1 MDFERD
7 PNDEQKAKL
16 DEASGTYI
24 SLDPITTIE
33 KYFFYLPQLVQLG
46 GADSNDEYTRLHSAG
61 RRYTMLPVDEDNFI
75 IDANARTIA
84 VPSSFA
90 KNGVGV
96 QGDELCEVLY
106 FEIDRYFD
114 AMDLD
119 TADIYI
125 EWTRVDGQ
133 SGVSKPWVIDIESH
147 PNKIIFGW
155 ALSSSITKE
164 IGNLK
169 FAVRFFQWAD
179 NEHTKL
185 QYSWAT
191 QAQTVTIKSTLNFT
205 LGSDDYMAELDT
217 DNTII
222 ARIQNS
228 ETYVTDNEE
237 ANVPIYIFNLD
248 NNLVTRELAGGGTVT
263 EEAGIQADGK
273 VYIDLV
279 MDNEN
284 NESYTF
290 KVQARSTDGGIISYN
305 WRKVG
310 QGQYV
315 GTEAYNTAEDTQSS
329 IGIIFE
335 LTEDETADE
344 NKIYY
349 ERTTV
354 NGVDAYRAY
363 TRTLDGVNPN
373 SEGLYERFATC
384 TIKKIGEYYAIA
396 TNRKTGKNL
405 KTQDSY
411 TCVVPMPV
419 EPTIV
424 TQIPTYQIIPEV
436 DGEINQ
442 VTLTVEAANTETNG
456 SNKGTLSYT
465 WWYKEDET
473 DEVYQQIMLD
483 EPTATLELVDGTTL
497 PGITYKDERP
507 ATLEGFYMVKIN
519 NHKNMEDTS
528 IDSIGCHVS
537 YKAKAPVLSFPTG
550 LKPSEDAPADTQIQ
564 FGYAVHVVVDSEW
577 AAVHNN
583 TEGFTYQWYKS
594 EDLVNDPATD
604 VLIEGAT
611 ADTYTPTVSGNY
623 YCVVTNHKN
632 ETTAETVSR
641 VFSVA

>member
-7 PNDEQKAKL
+7 PNNAQKAKL

-24 SLDPITTIE
+24 SLDPITSIE

-61 RRYTMLPVDEDNFI
+61 RRYTILPIDEDNFI

-133 SGVSKPWVIDIESH
+133 SGVSKPWVIDIESN

-164 IGNLK
+164 VGNLK

-191 QAQTVTIKSTLNFT
+191 QAQTIAIKSTLNFT

-237 ANVPIYIFNLD
+237 ANYPVYIFNLN
-248 NNLVTRELAGGGTVT
+248 NNLVDRELANGETVT
-263 EEAGIQADGK
+263 EEAGIQEDGK

-279 MDNEN
+279 IDGEGH
-284 NESYTF
+284 ESYTF

-305 WRKVG
+305 WLKMG
-310 QGQYV
+310 QGHYI
-315 GTEAYNTAEDTQSS
+315 GTDAYDIAENTQSS
-329 IGIIFE
+329 IGILFE
-335 LTEDETADE
+335 LTEDTVANDD
-344 NKIYY
+344 KIYY
-349 ERTTV
+349 EKTTI
-354 NGVDAYRAY
+354 NGVNAYQSY
-363 TRTLDGVNPN
+363 TRSLDGVNP
-373 SEGLYERFATC
+373 SEQGLYERFAIC

-405 KTQDSY
+405 KQLESY

-424 TQIPTYQIIPEV
+424 TQIPTYQIIPEI
-436 DGEINQ
+436 DGEVNQ
-442 VTLTVEAANTETNG
+442 ITLTVEATNTEVNG

-507 ATLEGFYMVKIN
+507 ATLEGFYMVKVN

-528 IDSIGCHVS
+528 VDSIGCHVS
-537 YKAKAPVLSFPTG
+537 YAAKAPVLSFPTG
-550 LKPSEDAPADTQIQ
+550 LKPSGSDIPDTQIT
-564 FGYAVHVVVDSEW
+564 FGQPVYVTVDSEW
-577 AAVHNN
+577 ANVHNN
-583 TEGFTYQWYKS
+583 TEGFTYQWYKTSDQTNDPS
-594 EDLVNDPATD
+594 EDT
-604 VLIEGAT
+604 LIEGAT
-611 ADTYTPTVSGNY
+611 SASYVPTERAMY

-641 VFSVA
+641 IFSVA

>member
-7 PNDEQKAKL
+7 PNNENKAKL
-16 DEASGTYI
+16 DEASGLYI

-33 KYFFYLPQLVQLG
+33 KYFSYLRYLVILG
-46 GADSNDEYTRLHSAG
+46 GADSNDEYTRLHSSG
-61 RRYTMLPVDEDNFI
+61 RRYTILPIDEDNFI
-75 IDANARTIA
+75 IDANARTIT
-84 VPSSFA
+84 VPTSFA
-90 KNGVGV
+90 KNGIGV
-96 QGDELCEVLY
+96 EGDELSEVLY

-125 EWTRVDGQ
+125 EWTRPDGQ

-164 IGNLK
+164 VGALK

-179 NEHTKL
+179 SEHTKL

-191 QAQTVTIKSTLNFT
+191 QVQTAIIKATLNFA
-205 LGSDDYMAELDT
+205 LSSNDYMAELDT

-237 ANVPIYIFNLD
+237 ANIPIYVFDLN
-248 NNLVTRELAGGGTVT
+248 NNLVTRELAGGGT
-263 EEAGIQADGK
+263 EIQEAGVQADNK

-279 MDNEN
+279 VDEN
-284 NESYTF
+284 NHESYTF
-290 KVQARSTDGGIISYN
+290 KVQARSTDSGIISYN
-305 WRKVG
+305 WLKKG

-315 GTEAYNTAEDTQSS
+315 GTEAYNTAENTQSS
-329 IGIIFE
+329 IGITFE
-335 LTEDETADE
+335 LTEDETANAD
-344 NKIYY
+344 KIYY
-349 ERTTV
+349 EKTTV
-354 NGVDAYRAY
+354 NGVDAYKAF
-363 TRTLDGVNPN
+363 TRTLEGINPHN
-373 SEGLYERFATC
+373 EGLYERFAFC
-384 TIKKIGEYYAIA
+384 TIEKIGEYYAVA

-405 KTQDSY
+405 KTKDSY

-419 EPTIV
+419 EPSIT
-424 TQIPTYQIIPEV
+424 TQIPSYQIIPEV
-436 DGEINQ
+436 AGEENKVI
-442 VTLTVEAANTETNG
+442 LTVVAANDESNG

-473 DEVYQQIMLD
+473 DTTYQQIDLD
-483 EPTATLELVDGTTL
+483 EPTATLELIDGSTL
-497 PGITYKDERP
+497 PGITYKEERTP
-507 ATLEGFYMVKIN
+507 TLEGFYMVKVN

-537 YKAKAPVLSFPTG
+537 YNAKAPVLSFPTG
-550 LKPSEDAPADTQIQ
+550 LKPAGSDIPDTQIA
-564 FGYAVHVVVDSEW
+564 FGQSVDVIVDNAWSN
-577 AAVHNN
+577 VHNN
-583 TEGFTYQWYKS
+583 TEGFTYQWYKTT
-594 EDLVNDPATD
+594 DQTNDPAEDT
-604 VLIEGAT
+604 LIEGAT
-611 ADTYTPTVSGNY
+611 AASYVPTERAMY

-632 ETTAETVSR
+632 NTTAETVSR
-641 VFSVA
+641 IFSVA